1 MSILISGTIAYDY
14 IMDFP
19 DTFRNH
25 ILPDKIHMLNVC
37 FVVDQLKKE
46 YGGTAGN
53 IAYTM
58 KLLGGDPII
67 FSPVGSD
74 GRDYLEYLKKLG
86 IRTSYM
92 PVIEDRLTASAHIT
106 TDKDDNQITAFY
118 NGAHDRAT
126 NLHVGDVAEMI
137 DFAIVGPTDKRAM
150 IQHAKECYD
159 HHIPFVCDP
168 GQQMTTLGKQ
178 ELMAMIGQAKMYMV
192 NDYEMQLT
200 KDKTGWGAEELLE
213 HVGVVVQTFG
223 PKGSLIMTKE
233 KRIEIQPCPPKSVDD
248 PTGAGDAYRAGFFT
262 AHVNGHDLKT
272 CGQMGSVAAAYAIE
286 HYGTQNHAF
295 TATEFQERYKSI
307 YGETISLLG
316 Q

>member
-74 GRDYLEYLKKLG
+74 GRDYLEYFKKLG

-92 PVIEDRLTASAHIT
+92 PVIEDRLTASAQIT
-106 TDKDDNQITAFY
+106 TDK
-118 NGAHDRAT
+118 
-126 NLHVGDVAEMI
+126 
-137 DFAIVGPTDKRAM
+137 
-150 IQHAKECYD
+150 
-159 HHIPFVCDP
+159 
-168 GQQMTTLGKQ
+168 
-178 ELMAMIGQAKMYMV
+178 
-192 NDYEMQLT
+192 
-200 KDKTGWGAEELLE
+200 
-213 HVGVVVQTFG
+213 
-223 PKGSLIMTKE
+223 
-233 KRIEIQPCPPKSVDD
+233 
-248 PTGAGDAYRAGFFT
+248 
-262 AHVNGHDLKT
+262 
-272 CGQMGSVAAAYAIE
+272 
-286 HYGTQNHAF
+286 
-295 TATEFQERYKSI
+295 
-307 YGETISLLG
+307 
-316 Q
+316 